1 MPTSTQKLSRAGCRM
16 FSIFPPSR
24 PAYGRILALDPPLP
38 VSSAP
43 RIVLRHA
50 SLYLVVF
57 SVLSMLADMA
67 VFLLGLSV
75 AAVASRRV
83 ASARARDQRSPAF
96 ACTHPPRLSLVAC
109 PPCLGLAAPR
119 RSPALHHR
127 KALSGTAVVC
137 GLFPSEEKNRAFP
150 TREGEPKEKR
160 RGGPRP
166 H

>member
-83 ASARARDQRSPAF
+83 ASARARVRLPSPARPTAAF
-96 ACTHPPRLSLVAC
+96 SCCLPALIGLPPRLAARVAR
-109 PPCLGLAAPR
+109 P
-119 RSPALHHR
+119 
-127 KALSGTAVVC
+127 T
-137 GLFPSEEKNRAFP
+137 PSEGTERYCRSLRPFSLRGEKPAFP
-150 TREGEPKEKR
+150 NREGEPKEKR
-160 RGGPRP
+160 RGGPR
-166 H
+166 